1 MAEYKVLR
9 VSEKPSNAWNGP
21 NGTIYYQNYMLEGHP
36 KPVSIGKKQPDTIKA
51 GDVLTGNI
59 IQDSGPNDKFKAEF
73 TQGAPKQGGYAKS
86 PADQDSIVRQSA
98 LKSAVAAVTL
108 YTTAD
113 EVVGVAE
120 IFYAWL
126 SKATNTDTPGYEAAK
141 ATAEKIRA
149 ENAQDEEEGKDAI
162 VSELTD
168 LSPEAES
175 LLGTE
180 PGEIN
185 LEDIPF

>member
-1 MAEYKVLR
+1 MAEYKVIR
-9 VSEKPSNAWNGP
+9 VSDKPSNAWNGP

-36 KPVSIGKKQPDTIKA
+36 KPVSIGKKQPDTIKV
-51 GDVLTGNI
+51 GDVLNGSIT
-59 IQDSGPNDKFKAEF
+59 QDSGPNDKFKAEF
-73 TQGAPKQGGYAKS
+73 NSAPKQGGYTKS

-108 YTTAD
+108 YTSAD
-113 EVVGVAE
+113 EVVKIAE

-126 SKATNTDTPGYEAAK
+126 SKATDTDTPGYEAAK

-149 ENAQDEEEGKDAI
+149 ENAQDEEDGKDAI
-162 VSELTD
+162 VDELTD